1 MELFTATLFN
11 KTGNIVERLA
21 FDIRHLGL
29 FFGIAHHH
37 NHRRSLI
44 GWATQEGAQ
53 KSYRA
58 RRVGE
63 CGQADM
69 IESRQ
74 QDAGGDADAFRH
86 IVILSTLARRI
97 DIITALKDD
106 DQIGRDL
113 EIRLFGVGAKRLQGF
128 QPGFGCAA
136 AVKLTL
142 CFFRFQA
149 NAAFDL
155 WRSDNN
161 KMPGLKI
168 SAAGRCAGAHDA
180 FLDDATRNRA
190 IRKHTHR
197 EAPGDGAIKISGA
210 ARHGGAVAHHIAAQ
224 RYGAVFRY
232 MFILC
237 LALVS
242 SQSNRARARHC

>member
-1 MELFTATLFN
+1 
-11 KTGNIVERLA
+11 
-21 FDIRHLGL
+21 
-29 FFGIAHHH
+29 
-37 NHRRSLI
+37 
-44 GWATQEGAQ
+44 
-53 KSYRA
+53 
-58 RRVGE
+58 
-63 CGQADM
+63 M
-69 IESRQ
+69 IESCQ

-155 WRSDNN
+155 WRADNN

-168 SAAGRCAGAHDA
+168 SAAGRCAG
-180 FLDDATRNRA
+180 R
-190 IRKHTHR
+190 
-197 EAPGDGAIKISGA
+197 S
-210 ARHGGAVAHHIAAQ
+210 
-224 RYGAVFRY
+224 
-232 MFILC
+232 
-237 LALVS
+237 
-242 SQSNRARARHC
+242 